1 MIEDSRDF
9 GFAIGLLIAFLLT
22 GFIFAALT

>member
-1 MIEDSRDF
+1 MIEDNRDF
-9 GFAIGLLIAFLLT
+9 WFAIGLLIAFLLT